1 MIKETPPPQKGAVQ
15 REEAAVCPN
24 LIQGRGRLARG
35 VGMLCPEGNVLL
47 GEPGGACTD
56 MPAAAGAAAQLQT
69 QGALGRAPEGAGH
82 LP

>member
-1 MIKETPPPQKGAVQ
+1 M
-15 REEAAVCPN
+15 
-24 LIQGRGRLARG
+24 ARG